1 VQLGYRITS
10 RFAGN
15 VATTPVVPK
24 EEIQEMIRKTI
35 LAEMRAEM
43 RVVRAAEVKK
53 APEMRAEM
61 RAERAAEVKK
71 APVISQEVVETECL
85 AGDVLGGK
93 PSGRTSMD
101 LIEIMD

>member
-1 VQLGYRITS
+1 MQLGYRITS

-43 RVVRAAEVKK
+43 RAVRAAD
-53 APEMRAEM
+53 
-61 RAERAAEVKK
+61 VKK

>member
-10 RFAGN
+10 CFAGN
-15 VATTPVVPK
+15 VATMPVVPK

-53 APEMRAEM
+53 AP
-61 RAERAAEVKK
+61 
-71 APVISQEVVETECL
+71 VISQEVVVTKCL

>member
-1 VQLGYRITS
+1 MRLGYRITS

-43 RVVRAAEVKK
+43 RAVRAAD
-53 APEMRAEM
+53 
-61 RAERAAEVKK
+61 VKK

>member
-1 VQLGYRITS
+1 VRLGYRITS

-43 RVVRAAEVKK
+43 RAVRAAD
-53 APEMRAEM
+53 
-61 RAERAAEVKK
+61 VKK